1 MPSLVL
7 IAFIPLSFW
16 GKGFMRCSY
25 VYSMRTKPFD
35 KRDTF
40 NFSIVK
46 FPFIY
51 NDILAAP
58 AYGVYISK

>member
-1 MPSLVL
+1 MSTPYLNLHLDHDSE
-7 IAFIPLSFW
+7 
-16 GKGFMRCSY
+16 GR
-25 VYSMRTKPFD
+25 MRTKLFD
-35 KRDTF
+35 KRDNF

-58 AYGVYISK
+58 AYGVYIS